1 VRVALD
7 TNILIYAVGVND
19 AHKQDLILDFL
30 AEIPPYDVV
39 LSVQVLAEFYRVCTG
54 KAGFSR
60 QEAALL
66 TRSWR
71 QRHTIVGTFD
81 PVFDRS
87 IDLAMRHRFTIWD
100 SMVVAS
106 SVETKCKLLLSEDM
120 HHGFTW
126 SGVTIVNP
134 FLDPMHPL
142 LELALG
148 GHST

>member
-7 TNILIYAVGVND
+7 TNLLIYAIGVND
-19 AHKQDLILDFL
+19 AHKQDLILDLL

-54 KAGFSR
+54 KAGFSP
-60 QEAALL
+60 QEAAIL

-71 QRHTIVGTFD
+71 QRHTIVGTFEHIL
-81 PVFDRS
+81 DRS
-87 IDLAMRHRFTIWD
+87 IDLALRHHLTIWD
-100 SMVVAS
+100 SIVVAS
-106 SVETKCKLLLSEDM
+106 SVEAKCKLLLSEDM

-134 FLDPMHPL
+134 FTDPMHPL

-148 GHST
+148 EHST